1 MKMRGFLIPEN
12 PLRGFTSDTVDCH
25 AVRQI
30 ALPPIDQL
38 YMYESTVR

>member
-1 MKMRGFLIPEN
+1 MKMRGFLIPEC
-12 PLRGFTSDTVDCH
+12 PLRGSPGDTVDCH
-25 AVRQI
+25 AVQQI